1 MFCCRLLGNIK
12 PPNMH
17 YSAYFNAGIHSHA
30 VTVPGKLLSGEEEG
44 LEDDPEKAEVT
55 TGSFT
60 GINYTLKV
68 HFEYLV
74 TFIMTKTLGV
84 FFVFL

>member
-1 MFCCRLLGNIK
+1 MVSIL
-12 PPNMH
+12 
-17 YSAYFNAGIHSHA
+17 IHLHA

-60 GINYTLKV
+60 GIIHNRKV
-68 HFEYLV
+68 HYLYLV
-74 TFIMTKTLGV
+74 TNIRNETLGEI
-84 FFVFL
+84 FFSFLLLQL